1 MRYEYMQIVS
11 QSEWHV
17 VNFQL
22 METRK
27 VVHSVIRFAETYGC
41 KDKDGR
47 YCSEG
52 APGSVSELN
61 IETSD

>member
-1 MRYEYMQIVS
+1 MRYECMQIVS

-22 METRK
+22 METGK
-27 VVHSVIRFAETYGC
+27 VVHLVIRFAETYGC

-47 YCSEG
+47 HCSEG